1 MKNMVNLIQK
11 IQFKT
16 WMETWV
22 ISNII
27 QLLDEWNT
35 VPFIARYR
43 KELTKWATD
52 EQLRD
57 FNDLYTYTKN
67 LEARKEAVI
76 RLIDEKWLLTP
87 ELKQEI
93 LDADTLAR
101 VEDLYRPF
109 KEKKN
114 TKATIAKAK
123 WLQPLAEILAKA
135 TLTKEEFEAKAKEFV
150 KDTWDAKTCVKNV
163 AEAIQWAKDIIA
175 EDVSDHA
182 NLREKIKSHEEV
194 NSIVTTK
201 PTKTFEENWTYKIY
215 KEYSKQITDVPSY
228 AYLAID
234 RAENE
239 KQLNVKLKMSD
250 EKIRSFANN
259 FFLPNNANTS
269 SCYLIEAIEDWL
281 DRLLLPSIEREIRAD
296 KKRRADEAAIKVFGE
311 NLKNLLLTPP
321 IKWLTVLWFDPAFR
335 TGCKLAV
342 VDKTG
347 KFLYNDVIYPTAPQ
361 NKIEESEEKLLKIVN
376 QYDIDLISIWNG
388 TASRESEKFVS
399 DFIKKYKLDIKYMVT
414 SEAWASV
421 YSASKLAQSEY
432 PQLDVTVRWAI
443 SIAHRVQDPLA
454 EFTKIDPKSIW
465 VWQYQHDV
473 DQKLLKEKLDEKVE
487 DVVNSVWVDVN
498 TANYTLLQ
506 YLAWMT
512 ESVAKN
518 LVAYRDENGEFTSKA
533 QIKKVKWLWPK
544 AYEQAIWFMRIKWW
558 KEVLDQ
564 TWIHPEIH
572 KQVYEMI
579 EKEFWIKKKD
589 LKLPLKISSLI
600 KEGNHGVVEDLSQKY
615 WIWFETMKDVL
626 AELERPGLDPRDE
639 IQAPVFKSD
648 VLEIKDLQE
657 WMELEWIVRNVTD
670 FWAFVDIGLHNDWL
684 VHKSQMADFFVKNP
698 IDVVS
703 VWQQVKVKV
712 VSIDLEREKVWLSM
726 KDCDNSEVVKTPMSS
741 WAKGEGYK
749 LDSSL
754 RSEWR
759 NTRAELDDDYSIW
772 WNISIGGNITFS

>member
-1 MKNMVNLIQK
+1 MSSLIQK
-11 IQFKT
+11 IQIKT

-150 KDTWDAKTCVKNV
+150 KDTGDAKTSVKNV
-163 AEAIQWAKDIIA
+163 KEAIQWAKDIVA

-182 NLREKIKSHEEV
+182 NLREKIKSHEEI

-259 FFLPNNANTS
+259 YFLPNDANTS
-269 SCYLIEAIEDWL
+269 SCYLIEAIEDGL

-518 LVAYRDENGEFTSKA
+518 LVAYRDENWEFTSKS
-533 QIKKVKWLWPK
+533 QIKKVKWLGPK

-564 TWIHPEIH
+564 TWIHSEIH

-589 LKLPLKISSLI
+589 LKLPL
-600 KEGNHGVVEDLSQKY
+600 DLSKFASIIKGGRGDFDLQEVGTLSSKY
-615 WIWFETMKDVL
+615 WIWIETMKDVL

-670 FWAFVDIGLHNDWL
+670 FGAFVDIWLHNDGL

-726 KDCDNSEVVKTPMSS
+726 RDCDNSDIVKKPENTKYS
-741 WAKGEGYK
+741 A
-749 LDSSL
+749 
-754 RSEWR
+754 RSEQKKVQQ
-759 NTRAELDDDYSIW
+759 TEDLDDDYSIW

>member
-1 MKNMVNLIQK
+1 MSSLIQK
-11 IQFKT
+11 IQIKT

-135 TLTKEEFEAKAKEFV
+135 TLTKEEFETKAKEFV
-150 KDTWDAKTCVKNV
+150 KDTWDAKTSVKNV
-163 AEAIQWAKDIIA
+163 AEAIQWAKDIVA

-182 NLREKIKSHEEV
+182 NLREKIKSHEEI

-259 FFLPNNANTS
+259 YFLPNDANTS

-281 DRLLLPSIEREIRAD
+281 ERLLLPSIEREIRAD

-347 KFLYNDVIYPTAPQ
+347 RFLYNDVIYPTAPQ

-399 DFIKKYKLDIKYMVT
+399 DFIKKYKLDVKYMVT

-579 EKEFWIKKKD
+579 EKELWIKKKD
-589 LKLPLKISSLI
+589 LKLPMNVSSI
-600 KEGNHGVVEDLSQKY
+600 AWKVQELSEKY

-626 AELERPGLDPRDE
+626 AELERPWLDPRDE

-670 FWAFVDIGLHNDWL
+670 FGAFVDIGLHNDWL

-726 KDCDNSEVVKTPMSS
+726 KDCDNSEVVK
-741 WAKGEGYK
+741 KQE
-749 LDSSL
+749 
-754 RSEWR
+754 
-759 NTRAELDDDYSIW
+759 NTKYSVHTEQKKVQHTDNIDDDYSIW